1 VPRAGLTPAT
11 VTEAGAALADEI
23 GFAQLSMGLLAERL
37 GVKTPSLYKHVDSLA
52 DLAHRIAVLAMTELG
67 DAIRDATQGRADSD
81 ALAAAAQAMR
91 TYVKE
96 HPGRYAAGNGSRP
109 TGPDDPLIPASDRLL
124 GSLAAVLRGYRMD
137 PSQEIHALR
146 MLRSMLHGFAT
157 LEVAGGFQIDTDVDD
172 SFTWMINL
180 IDQGLQATTATR
192 TRSAPPTDTQRRR
205 LDTA

>member
-1 VPRAGLTPAT
+1 MRRPGLGPAS

-23 GFAQLSMGLLAERL
+23 GFAQLSMGLVAERL
-37 GVKTPSLYKHVDSLA
+37 GVRTPSLYKHVTSQA

-67 DAIRDATQGRADSD
+67 DAIRDATQGRAGSD

-96 HPGRYAAGNGSRP
+96 HPGRYAAGNSARP
-109 TGPDDPLIPASDRLL
+109 TGPEDPLIPASNRLL
-124 GSLAAVLRGYRMD
+124 ASLAAVLRGYHLD

-180 IDQGLQATTATR
+180 VDHGLQATATV
-192 TRSAPPTDTQRRR
+192 DV
-205 LDTA
+205 